1 MSGMDFEDE
10 DNVMDNTETRC
21 GFVTIIGAP
30 NAGTST
36 LLNALM
42 GTKVSIVSPKV
53 QTTRMRVRGI
63 LMRDRSQIILVDTPG
78 IFQPRRRLDRAMVAA
93 AWEGEQEADITALI
107 VDASRADVQKQAAQ
121 ILERL
126 NQKTEGAPRKTVLIL
141 NKVDQAGREVLLPL
155 SKALNDAYP
164 FAATFMISAL
174 KDNGVE
180 DLAAWLAK
188 EVPPGIYM
196 YPEDQLSDLPERLL
210 AAEITREKLFHQMHE
225 EIPYALTVETE
236 SWEDFDN
243 GDVKITQ
250 IIIIAR
256 EAHKPMIIGK
266 GGQKIKEIGRRS
278 RLELERLLGR
288 KVHLNLLVRVRENWL
303 DDPERFGVWGLDHNA

>member
-1 MSGMDFEDE
+1 MSDS
-10 DNVMDNTETRC
+10 ETRC

-30 NAGTST
+30 NAGKST
-36 LLNALM
+36 LLNTLM
-42 GTKVSIVSPKV
+42 GTKISIVSPKV

-63 LMRDRSQIILVDTPG
+63 MMRGSSQIILVDTPG
-78 IFQPRRRLDRAMVAA
+78 IFQPKRRLDRAMVAA
-93 AWEGEQEADITALI
+93 AWEGEQDADITALI
-107 VDASRADVQKQAAQ
+107 VDASRKDVKNNVDH
-121 ILERL
+121 ILSRL
-126 NQKTEGAPRKTVLIL
+126 NQRAEGAPKTCILIL
-141 NKVDQAGREVLLPL
+141 NKVDQIRRETLLPL

-174 KDNGVE
+174 GGSGVE

-188 EVPPGIYM
+188 TVPPGIFM

-236 SWEDFDN
+236 SWEDFEN

-256 EAHKPMIIGK
+256 EAHKPMILGK
-266 GGQKIKEIGRRS
+266 GGSRIKDIGQRS
-278 RLELERLLGR
+278 RLELERILDR
-288 KVHLNLLVRVRENWL
+288 KVHLSLIVRVRENWL
-303 DDPERFGVWGLDHNA
+303 DDPERFSVWGLDHNA